1 MRGLPLEFRLNVHD
15 KLYWQLRF
23 LRNLSRLTLIKNF
36 FCKAPLREDHNGT
49 HNRMTQKAYTVLA
62 RRYRPTKLSDLV
74 GQELLQSTLTEAI
87 QQNHLP
93 HAILLHGIRGVGKT
107 TTARII
113 ARALNCL
120 GEDGNGPIT
129 PNPCG
134 VCASCKDI
142 AEDRHL
148 DVIEMDAASR
158 TGVDDVREIV
168 ESSRYKAVK
177 GRFKIFIID
186 EVHMLSK
193 SAFNALLKTLEEPP
207 AHVKFIFATTEIR
220 KIPDTILSRCMRFD
234 LKRIEPST
242 ILTYIADLCR
252 QEGITASN
260 EALGH
265 IARAGDGSMRD
276 ALSLL
281 DQAIALSL
289 SNNVAGVTEDL
300 VRQMLGATDRG
311 HLFTIVK
318 ALFQG
323 RTDDLLNLTNTLF
336 HDGADP
342 LLLMH
347 ELLETIYWLTS
358 LKTLPKMKN
367 DPAWPQDDL
376 KQGNEILENLGIA
389 SLARGWQVLSKGYEE
404 IQKNPLQKQAC
415 QMVLIRFCHLNTLP
429 PLDKIIETM
438 TSGGNQGGGANN
450 SPNTT
455 PTASSS
461 TSLASAAPITN
472 QTRTISR
479 ESPPIDITNLPQ
491 TFEALVNFFHE
502 KRELILAA
510 HLTHDIRVTDYRV
523 GAITMNMDMTRLG
536 HLSAQ
541 IRAALK
547 KHTGIEWT
555 LSITSDISGSTVAD
569 NQKEALAM
577 RINHA
582 KEDPFLNNF
591 LKIFPHSTLT
601 LLENTTCAE

>member
-1 MRGLPLEFRLNVHD
+1 
-15 KLYWQLRF
+15 
-23 LRNLSRLTLIKNF
+23 
-36 FCKAPLREDHNGT
+36 
-49 HNRMTQKAYTVLA
+49 MTQKAYTVLA
-62 RRYRPTKLSDLV
+62 RRYRPTRLADLV
-74 GQELLQSTLTEAI
+74 GQDLLQSTLTEAI

-113 ARALNCL
+113 ARALNCI

-142 AEDRHL
+142 ADDRHL

-168 ESSRYKAVK
+168 ESARYKAVK

-234 LKRIEPST
+234 LKRIEPAT
-242 ILTYIADLCR
+242 VLTYIADLCR

-289 SNNVAGVTEDL
+289 SNNSEGVTEDL

-311 HLFTIVK
+311 HLFTVLK
-318 ALFQG
+318 YLFEG
-323 RTDDLLNLTNTLF
+323 KTDDLLTLTDTLF

-342 LLLMH
+342 LLLMQ
-347 ELLETIYWLTS
+347 EVLETIYWLTC

-367 DPAWPQDDL
+367 DPTWPQEEL
-376 KQGNEILENLGIA
+376 NRGTELLENLGIS
-389 SLARGWQVLSKGYEE
+389 SLARAWQVLSKGYEE

-415 QMVLIRFCHLNTLP
+415 QMVFVRFCHLSTLP
-429 PLDKIIETM
+429 SIDKIIETM
-438 TSGGNQGGGANN
+438 TSGGNHGGAPN
-450 SPNTT
+450 SSGSIPSSSPPST
-455 PTASSS
+455 PTASSPV
-461 TSLASAAPITN
+461 AAAAN
-472 QTRTISR
+472 QSKTVVLEVNQKNI
-479 ESPPIDITNLPQ
+479 IDLPQ
-491 TFEALVNFFHE
+491 SFEALVNFFHE
-502 KRELILAA
+502 KRELLLAA
-510 HLTHDIRVTDYRV
+510 HLTHDVRVTNYRI
-523 GAITMNMDMTRLG
+523 GEINMNMDMARLG
-536 HLSAQ
+536 QLPAQ
-541 IRAALK
+541 LRAALK
-547 KHTGIEWT
+547 KHTEIDWT
-555 LSITSDISGSTVAD
+555 INVTSDISGRSIAD
-569 NQKEALAM
+569 SQKEALTTRLSQA
-577 RINHA
+577 R
-582 KEDPFLNNF
+582 EDPFLNNF
-591 LKIFPHSTLT
+591 LRIFPNSTLT
-601 LLENTTCAE
+601 LTEKTICAE

>member
-1 MRGLPLEFRLNVHD
+1 
-15 KLYWQLRF
+15 
-23 LRNLSRLTLIKNF
+23 
-36 FCKAPLREDHNGT
+36 
-49 HNRMTQKAYTVLA
+49 MTQKAYTVLA
-62 RRYRPTKLSDLV
+62 RRYRPTRLADLV
-74 GQELLQSTLTEAI
+74 GQDLLQSTLTEAI

-113 ARALNCL
+113 ARALNCI

-142 AEDRHL
+142 ADDRHL

-168 ESSRYKAVK
+168 ESARYKAVK

-234 LKRIEPST
+234 LKRIEPAT
-242 ILTYIADLCR
+242 VLTYIADLCR

-289 SNNVAGVTEDL
+289 SNNSEGVTEDL

-311 HLFTIVK
+311 HLFTVLK
-318 ALFQG
+318 YLFEG
-323 RTDDLLNLTNTLF
+323 KTDDLLTLTDTLF

-342 LLLMH
+342 LLLMQ
-347 ELLETIYWLTS
+347 EVLETIYWLTC

-367 DPAWPQDDL
+367 DPTWPQEEL
-376 KQGNEILENLGIA
+376 NRGTELLENLGIS
-389 SLARGWQVLSKGYEE
+389 SLARAWQVLSKGYEE

-415 QMVLIRFCHLNTLP
+415 QMVFVRFCHLSTLP
-429 PLDKIIETM
+429 SIDKIIETM
-438 TSGGNQGGGANN
+438 TSGGNHGGAPN
-450 SPNTT
+450 SSGSIPSSSPPST
-455 PTASSS
+455 PIASSPV
-461 TSLASAAPITN
+461 AATAN
-472 QTRTISR
+472 QSKTVVLEVNQKNI
-479 ESPPIDITNLPQ
+479 IDLPQ
-491 TFEALVNFFHE
+491 SFEALVDFFHE
-502 KRELILAA
+502 KRELLLAA
-510 HLTHDIRVTDYRV
+510 HLTHDVRVTNYRI
-523 GAITMNMDMTRLG
+523 GEINMNMDMARLG
-536 HLSAQ
+536 QLPAQ
-541 IRAALK
+541 LRAALK
-547 KHTGIEWT
+547 KYTEIDW
-555 LSITSDISGSTVAD
+555 IINVTSDISGRSIAD
-569 NQKEALAM
+569 SQKEALTM
-577 RINHA
+577 RLSQA
-582 KEDPFLNNF
+582 REDPFLNNF
-591 LKIFPHSTLT
+591 LRIFPNSTLT
-601 LLENTTCAE
+601 LTENTICAE

>member
-1 MRGLPLEFRLNVHD
+1 
-15 KLYWQLRF
+15 
-23 LRNLSRLTLIKNF
+23 
-36 FCKAPLREDHNGT
+36 
-49 HNRMTQKAYTVLA
+49 MTQKAYTVLA
-62 RRYRPTKLSDLV
+62 RRYRPTRLADLV
-74 GQELLQSTLTEAI
+74 GQDLLQSTLTEAI

-113 ARALNCL
+113 ARALNCI

-168 ESSRYKAVK
+168 ESARYKAVK

-234 LKRIEPST
+234 LKRIEPAT
-242 ILTYIADLCR
+242 VLTYIADLCR

-311 HLFTIVK
+311 HVFTLIK
-318 ALFQG
+318 ALFEG
-323 RTDDLLNLTNTLF
+323 KTHDLLELTDTLF

-342 LLLMH
+342 LLLMQ
-347 ELLETIYWLTS
+347 ELLETIYWLTC
-358 LKTLPKMKN
+358 LKTLPKMKD
-367 DPAWPQDDL
+367 DPTWPKEDL
-376 KQGNEILENLGIA
+376 KRGIEILDNLGIA
-389 SLARGWQVLSKGYEE
+389 SLARAWQVLSKGYEE
-404 IQKNPLQKQAC
+404 IQKNPLQKQAF
-415 QMVLIRFCHLNTLP
+415 QMVLVRFCHLSTLP
-429 PLDKIIETM
+429 SIDKIVETM
-438 TSGGNQGGGANN
+438 TSGGSHGGTPINSSGAAP
-450 SPNTT
+450 SSAPST
-455 PTASSS
+455 PT
-461 TSLASAAPITN
+461 SAASPSVAVTVN
-472 QTRTISR
+472 QLKTVEPEKNTS
-479 ESPPIDITNLPQ
+479 NLPQ
-491 TFEALVNFFHE
+491 SFEALVEFFQ
-502 KRELILAA
+502 KKQELLLSS
-510 HLTHDIRVTDYRV
+510 HLTHDVRVTNYRI
-523 GAITMNMDMTRLG
+523 GEINMNMDMTRLG
-536 HLSAQ
+536 QLPSQ
-541 IRAALK
+541 LRAALK
-547 KHTGIEWT
+547 NHTGIDWT
-555 LSITSDISGSTVAD
+555 LNITSDISGSTVAD
-569 NQKEALAM
+569 NQKEALAI
-577 RINHA
+577 RINQA
-582 KEDPFLNNF
+582 KEDLFLSDF
-591 LKIFPHSTLT
+591 LKVFPNSTLT
-601 LLENTTCAE
+601 LTENSICAE

>member
-1 MRGLPLEFRLNVHD
+1 
-15 KLYWQLRF
+15 
-23 LRNLSRLTLIKNF
+23 
-36 FCKAPLREDHNGT
+36 
-49 HNRMTQKAYTVLA
+49 MTQKAYTVLA
-62 RRYRPTKLSDLV
+62 RRYRPTRLADLV
-74 GQELLQSTLTEAI
+74 GQDLLQSTLTEAI

-113 ARALNCL
+113 ARALNCI

-142 AEDRHL
+142 ADDRHL

-168 ESSRYKAVK
+168 ESARYKAVK

-234 LKRIEPST
+234 LKRIEPAT
-242 ILTYIADLCR
+242 VLTYIADLCR
-252 QEGITASN
+252 QEGVTASN

-289 SNNVAGVTEDL
+289 ANNIEGVTEDL
-300 VRQMLGATDRG
+300 VRKMLGATDRG
-311 HLFTIVK
+311 HIFTLLKSLFEGK
-318 ALFQG
+318 A
-323 RTDDLLNLTNTLF
+323 DDLLSLTDTLF
-336 HDGADP
+336 HDGIDP
-342 LLLMH
+342 LLLMQ
-347 ELLETIYWLTS
+347 ELLESIYWLTC
-358 LKTLPKMKN
+358 LKTLPKMKD
-367 DPAWPQDDL
+367 DPTWPQEDL
-376 KQGNEILENLGIA
+376 NRGSDILENLGIS
-389 SLARGWQVLSKGYEE
+389 SLARAWQVLSKGYEE

-429 PLDKIIETM
+429 SIDKIVETM
-438 TSGGNQGGGANN
+438 TSGGSQG
-450 SPNTT
+450 SPTSGSSGPIMT
-455 PTASSS
+455 SSSPAASS
-461 TSLASAAPITN
+461 ASPAAVAKRVSHSHAVTLGATTQN
-472 QTRTISR
+472 HHV
-479 ESPPIDITNLPQ
+479 ELPQ
-491 TFEALVNFFHE
+491 SFEALVELFHE
-502 KRELILAA
+502 KRELLLAA
-510 HLTHDIRVTDYRV
+510 HLTHDVRATNYRI
-523 GAITMNMDMTRLG
+523 GEINMNMDMTRLG
-536 HLSAQ
+536 QLPAQ
-541 IRAALK
+541 LRAALK
-547 KHTGIEWT
+547 KYTGIDWT
-555 LSITSDISGSTVAD
+555 INITSDVAGRTIAD
-569 NQKEALAM
+569 NQKEALL
-577 RINHA
+577 RSLNEA

-591 LKIFPHSTLT
+591 LKVFPNSTITLT
-601 LLENTTCAE
+601 ENSICAE

>member
-1 MRGLPLEFRLNVHD
+1 
-15 KLYWQLRF
+15 
-23 LRNLSRLTLIKNF
+23 
-36 FCKAPLREDHNGT
+36 
-49 HNRMTQKAYTVLA
+49 MTQKAYTVLA
-62 RRYRPTKLSDLV
+62 RRYRPTRLADLV
-74 GQELLQSTLTEAI
+74 GQDLLQSTLTEAI

-113 ARALNCL
+113 ARALNCI

-142 AEDRHL
+142 ADDRHL

-168 ESSRYKAVK
+168 ESARYKAVK

-234 LKRIEPST
+234 LKRIEPAT
-242 ILTYIADLCR
+242 VLTYIADLCR

-289 SNNVAGVTEDL
+289 SNNVEGVTEDL

-311 HLFTIVK
+311 HLFTLLK
-318 ALFQG
+318 SLFEG
-323 RTDDLLNLTNTLF
+323 KTDDLLKLTDTLF

-342 LLLMH
+342 LLLMQ
-347 ELLETIYWLTS
+347 ELLETIYWLTC
-358 LKTLPKMKN
+358 LKTLPKMKD
-367 DPAWPQDDL
+367 DPTWPQEEL
-376 KQGNEILENLGIA
+376 TRGAEILKNLGIA
-389 SLARGWQVLSKGYEE
+389 SLARAWQVLSKGYEE

-415 QMVLIRFCHLNTLP
+415 QMVLVRFCHLSTLP
-429 PLDKIIETM
+429 SIDKIIETM
-438 TSGGNQGGGANN
+438 TSGGNQGGILTSSSA
-450 SPNTT
+450 SP
-455 PTASSS
+455 SSS
-461 TSLASAAPITN
+461 TPSMPIASPSVAASVKQLKTVEPEKNT
-472 QTRTISR
+472 SGV
-479 ESPPIDITNLPQ
+479 PQ
-491 TFEALVNFFHE
+491 SFEALVDFFHE
-502 KRELILAA
+502 KRELLLAA
-510 HLTHDIRVTDYRV
+510 HLTHDVRVTNYRI
-523 GAITMNMDMTRLG
+523 GEIHMNMDMTRLG
-536 HLSAQ
+536 QLPAQ
-541 IRAALK
+541 LRAALK
-547 KHTGIEWT
+547 KYTGIDWT
-555 LSITSDISGSTVAD
+555 LNVTSDISGRTVAD
-569 NQKEALAM
+569 NQKDALAI
-577 RINHA
+577 RLNQA
-582 KEDPFLNNF
+582 KEDPFLSNF
-591 LKIFPHSTLT
+591 LKVFPHSTLT
-601 LLENTTCAE
+601 LTESTICAE

>member
-1 MRGLPLEFRLNVHD
+1 
-15 KLYWQLRF
+15 
-23 LRNLSRLTLIKNF
+23 
-36 FCKAPLREDHNGT
+36 
-49 HNRMTQKAYTVLA
+49 MTQKAYTVLA
-62 RRYRPTKLSDLV
+62 RRYRPTKLADLV
-74 GQELLQSTLTEAI
+74 GQDILQSTLTEAI

-113 ARALNCL
+113 ARALNCV

-142 AEDRHL
+142 ADDRHL

-168 ESSRYKAVK
+168 ESARYKAVK

-234 LKRIEPST
+234 LKRIEPIT

-252 QEGITASN
+252 QEGVTASN

-311 HLFTIVK
+311 HVFTLIK
-318 ALFQG
+318 ALFEG
-323 RTDDLLNLTNTLF
+323 KTDELLKLTDTLF

-342 LLLMH
+342 LLLMQ
-347 ELLETIYWLTS
+347 ELLETIYWLTC
-358 LKTLPKMKN
+358 LKTLPKMKD
-367 DPAWPQDDL
+367 DPTWPQEDL
-376 KQGNEILENLGIA
+376 NRGATILENLGIA
-389 SLARGWQVLSKGYEE
+389 SLARAWQVLSKGYEE

-415 QMVLIRFCHLNTLP
+415 QMVFVRFCHLGTLP
-429 PLDKIIETM
+429 SIDKIVETM
-438 TSGGNQGGGANN
+438 TSGGNQGGTPINSSGA
-450 SPNTT
+450 SPSSAPAAPTS
-455 PTASSS
+455 TASPSVAA
-461 TSLASAAPITN
+461 TSNQFKAAAHEVTTN
-472 QTRTISR
+472 N
-479 ESPPIDITNLPQ
+479 EDLPQ
-491 TFEALVNFFHE
+491 SFEALVEFFQR
-502 KRELILAA
+502 KQELLLTS
-510 HLTHDIRVTDYRV
+510 HLTHDVRVTNYRI
-523 GAITMNMDMTRLG
+523 GEIAMNMDMTRLG
-536 HLSAQ
+536 QLPTQ
-541 IRAALK
+541 LRAALK
-547 KHTGIEWT
+547 KYTGIDWT
-555 LSITSDISGSTVAD
+555 LNITSDISGRSIAD
-569 NQKEALAM
+569 NQKEALL
-577 RINHA
+577 INLNKA

-591 LKIFPHSTLT
+591 LKIFPNSTLT
-601 LLENTTCAE
+601 LTESNICAE

>member
-1 MRGLPLEFRLNVHD
+1 
-15 KLYWQLRF
+15 
-23 LRNLSRLTLIKNF
+23 
-36 FCKAPLREDHNGT
+36 
-49 HNRMTQKAYTVLA
+49 MTQKAYTVLA
-62 RRYRPTKLSDLV
+62 RRYRPTRLADLV
-74 GQELLQSTLTEAI
+74 GQDLLQSTLTEAI

-113 ARALNCL
+113 ARALNCI

-129 PNPCG
+129 QNPCG

-142 AEDRHL
+142 ADDRHL

-168 ESSRYKAVK
+168 ESARYKAVK

-234 LKRIEPST
+234 LKRIEPAT
-242 ILTYIADLCR
+242 VLTYIADLCR

-289 SNNVAGVTEDL
+289 SNNSEGVTEDL

-311 HLFTIVK
+311 HLFTVLK
-318 ALFQG
+318 YLFEG
-323 RTDDLLNLTNTLF
+323 KTDDLLKLTDTLF

-342 LLLMH
+342 LLLMQ
-347 ELLETIYWLTS
+347 EVLETIYWLTC

-367 DPAWPQDDL
+367 DPTWPQEEL
-376 KQGNEILENLGIA
+376 NRGTELLENLGIS
-389 SLARGWQVLSKGYEE
+389 SLARAWQVLSKGYEE

-415 QMVLIRFCHLNTLP
+415 QMVFVRFCHLSTLP
-429 PLDKIIETM
+429 SIDKIIETM
-438 TSGGNQGGGANN
+438 TSGGNHGGASN
-450 SPNTT
+450 SSGSIPSSSPPST
-455 PTASSS
+455 PIASSPV
-461 TSLASAAPITN
+461 AATGN
-472 QTRTISR
+472 QSKTVVLEVNQKNI
-479 ESPPIDITNLPQ
+479 IDLPQ
-491 TFEALVNFFHE
+491 SFEALVDFFHE
-502 KRELILAA
+502 KRELLLSA
-510 HLTHDIRVTDYRV
+510 HLTHDVRVTNYRI
-523 GAITMNMDMTRLG
+523 GEINMNMDMARLG
-536 HLSAQ
+536 QLPAQ
-541 IRAALK
+541 LRAALK
-547 KHTGIEWT
+547 KYTGIDW
-555 LSITSDISGSTVAD
+555 IINVTSDISGRSIAD
-569 NQKEALAM
+569 SQKEALTM
-577 RINHA
+577 RLSQA
-582 KEDPFLNNF
+582 REDPFLNDF
-591 LKIFPHSTLT
+591 LRIFPNSTLT
-601 LLENTTCAE
+601 LTENTICAE

>member
-1 MRGLPLEFRLNVHD
+1 
-15 KLYWQLRF
+15 
-23 LRNLSRLTLIKNF
+23 
-36 FCKAPLREDHNGT
+36 
-49 HNRMTQKAYTVLA
+49 MTQKAYTVLA
-62 RRYRPTKLSDLV
+62 RRYRPTKLADLV
-74 GQELLQSTLTEAI
+74 GQDILQSTLTEAI

-113 ARALNCL
+113 ARALNCV

-142 AEDRHL
+142 ADDRHL

-168 ESSRYKAVK
+168 ESARYKAVK

-234 LKRIEPST
+234 LKRIEPIT

-252 QEGITASN
+252 QEGVTASN

-289 SNNVAGVTEDL
+289 SNNVEGITENL

-311 HLFTIVK
+311 HLFTLLK
-318 ALFQG
+318 SLFEG
-323 RTDDLLNLTNTLF
+323 KTDELLKLTDTLF

-342 LLLMH
+342 LLLMQ
-347 ELLETIYWLTS
+347 ELLETIYWLTC
-358 LKTLPKMKN
+358 LKTLPKMKD
-367 DPAWPQDDL
+367 DPTWPQEDL
-376 KQGNEILENLGIA
+376 NRGAAILKNLGIA
-389 SLARGWQVLSKGYEE
+389 SLARAWQVLSKGYEE

-415 QMVLIRFCHLNTLP
+415 QMVLVRFCHLGTLP
-429 PLDKIIETM
+429 SIDKIVETM
-438 TSGGNQGGGANN
+438 TSGGNQGGTPINSSGA
-450 SPNTT
+450 SPSSASAGPTS
-455 PTASSS
+455 TASPSVAA
-461 TSLASAAPITN
+461 TSNQFKAAVHEVTTN
-472 QTRTISR
+472 N
-479 ESPPIDITNLPQ
+479 EDLPQ
-491 TFEALVNFFHE
+491 SFEALVEFFQR
-502 KRELILAA
+502 KQELLLTS
-510 HLTHDIRVTDYRV
+510 HLTHDVRVTNYRI
-523 GAITMNMDMTRLG
+523 GEIAMNMDMTRLG
-536 HLSAQ
+536 QLPTQ
-541 IRAALK
+541 LRAALK
-547 KHTGIEWT
+547 KYTGIDWT
-555 LSITSDISGSTVAD
+555 LNITSDISGRSIAD
-569 NQKEALAM
+569 NQKEALV
-577 RINHA
+577 INLNNA

-591 LKIFPHSTLT
+591 LKIFPNSTLT
-601 LLENTTCAE
+601 LTESNICAE

>member
-1 MRGLPLEFRLNVHD
+1 
-15 KLYWQLRF
+15 
-23 LRNLSRLTLIKNF
+23 
-36 FCKAPLREDHNGT
+36 
-49 HNRMTQKAYTVLA
+49 MTQKAYTVLA
-62 RRYRPTKLSDLV
+62 RRYRPTRLADLV
-74 GQELLQSTLTEAI
+74 GQDLLQSTLTEAI

-113 ARALNCL
+113 ARALNCI

-142 AEDRHL
+142 ADDRHL

-168 ESSRYKAVK
+168 ESARYKAVK

-207 AHVKFIFATTEIR
+207 THVKFIFATTEIR

-234 LKRIEPST
+234 LKRIEPAT
-242 ILTYIADLCR
+242 VLTYIADLCR

-289 SNNVAGVTEDL
+289 SNNSEGVTEDL

-311 HLFTIVK
+311 HLFTVLK
-318 ALFQG
+318 YLFEG
-323 RTDDLLNLTNTLF
+323 KTDDLLTLTDTLF

-342 LLLMH
+342 LLLMQ
-347 ELLETIYWLTS
+347 EVLETIYWLTC

-367 DPAWPQDDL
+367 DPTWPQEEL
-376 KQGNEILENLGIA
+376 NRGTELLENLGIS
-389 SLARGWQVLSKGYEE
+389 SLARAWQVLSKGYEE

-415 QMVLIRFCHLNTLP
+415 QMVFVRFCHLSTLP
-429 PLDKIIETM
+429 SIDKIIETM
-438 TSGGNQGGGANN
+438 TSGGNHGGAPN
-450 SPNTT
+450 SSGSIPSSSPPST
-455 PTASSS
+455 PTASSPV
-461 TSLASAAPITN
+461 AAAAN
-472 QTRTISR
+472 QSKTVVLEVNQKNI
-479 ESPPIDITNLPQ
+479 IDLPQ
-491 TFEALVNFFHE
+491 SFEALVNFFHE
-502 KRELILAA
+502 KRELLLAA
-510 HLTHDIRVTDYRV
+510 HLTHDVRVTNYRI
-523 GAITMNMDMTRLG
+523 GEINMNMDMARLG
-536 HLSAQ
+536 QLPAQ
-541 IRAALK
+541 LRTALK
-547 KHTGIEWT
+547 KHTEIDW
-555 LSITSDISGSTVAD
+555 IINVTSDISGRSIAD
-569 NQKEALAM
+569 SQKEALTTRLSQA
-577 RINHA
+577 R
-582 KEDPFLNNF
+582 EDPFLNNF
-591 LKIFPHSTLT
+591 LRIFPNSTLT
-601 LLENTTCAE
+601 LTEKTICAE